1 MIQEAYEAY
10 EAKFRDVLH
19 EAKIFFAD
27 DQHFQQPSPWP

>member
-27 DQHFQQPSPWP
+27 VLLSVIFQLI